1 MTKNEFIREIKI
13 KTKNLTKAERK
24 EIISYYNEM
33 ISERIED
40 GMSEC
45 DAIEAIGSVD
55 ELMSSYAPAKPVAE
69 PRSPRLRAWHIVL
82 IVIGSP
88 LWICLLAAM
97 LCVLL
102 AFYIVIW
109 AVVIAFYAVFA
120 ALAAAAAACFFA
132 GFVVSIFT
140 GSPALFFAYIGIS
153 CVLSGLGILWLM
165 LSNIVAKGIAKLTG
179 RSAKGMFRFFFKR
192 RKG

>member
-33 ISERIED
+33 ISERMED

-120 ALAAAAAACFFA
+120 ALAFSAFACVAA
-132 GFVVSIFT
+132 GFVSLFT
-140 GSPALFFAYIGIS
+140 AGPVYFFAYMGAGF
-153 CVLSGLGILWLM
+153 VLSGLALLWLM
-165 LSNIVAKGIAKLTG
+165 PCNLLAKAMAKLSGKVGKGI
-179 RSAKGMFRFFFKR
+179 FRFFFKR
-192 RKG
+192 G